1 LPWFATE
8 EVQQMTIR
16 RNPEPGRQAVLW
28 LATAFV
34 ILIGAAACAF
44 IIVVAVEHPSR
55 HLMILGAIFGAVVV
69 LLISMAVSGERRVG
83 GGMLR
88 LWFAARDRTKPG
100 NVLRIGRKRRSER
113 SDYGTNPPPTVESVR
128 EASDQNVSWV
138 PHGPPPDRPRPG

>member
-1 LPWFATE
+1 MDF
-8 EVQQMTIR
+8 R

-55 HLMILGAIFGAVVV
+55 HLLVLGAVFGGVVV
-69 LLISMAVSGERRVG
+69 LLIALALPGEKRDASRW
-83 GGMLR
+83 LR
-88 LWFAARDRTKPG
+88 LWLATRDRAKPG
-100 NVLRIGRKRRSER
+100 NVLRIGRKRRSENGE
-113 SDYGTNPPPTVESVR
+113 YGTNPPPTLDSVR

-138 PHGPPPDRPRPG
+138 PHGPPPDRSRPR